1 MKKII
6 LFLTVLCLFTV
17 FRGVAGAADRRGD
30 NMGESSRS
38 GKTLQLDLGSNPST
52 GFTWI
57 VVYQSE
63 NIVQGERKYRG
74 SDNNAQAT
82 TGGSGTLHMEFTVT
96 DDRDAY
102 LVLKNARPWEEGETG
117 AYYSYIIK
125 TDKDDYMDINVR
137 KRIFHRDFRFEKNA
151 PDRTRPAVWGK
162 RWFVAHVPTDWE
174 CESYAGEDLLGF
186 KVRPKGKAE
195 YCRIGYIPPS
205 AGGGLNTNIEKIKIT
220 DVEYK
225 MGPVGEGKPVRY
237 LLNEKGICWLA
248 DKSDWQ
254 QEYFLDIIEILDT
267 AKVWE

>member
-1 MKKII
+1 MKKFI
-6 LFLTVLCLFTV
+6 LFLTVFCLFTV
-17 FRGVAGAADRRGD
+17 FRGITEAADRRAED
-30 NMGESSRS
+30 MGESSRN
-38 GKTLQLDLGSNPST
+38 GKTLQLDLSSNPST
-52 GFTWI
+52 GFTWM
-57 VVYQSE
+57 VVYQSD
-63 NIVQGERKYRG
+63 NIVQGERKYQG

-82 TGGSGTLHMEFTVT
+82 TGGSGTLHLEFTVT
-96 DDRDAY
+96 DDKDAY
-102 LVLKNARPWEEGETG
+102 LVLKNARPWEDGETG
-117 AYYSYIIK
+117 AYYSYTIK
-125 TDKDDYMDINVR
+125 TAKDNGMDINVR

-174 CESYAGEDLLGF
+174 CEKYAGEDLLGF
-186 KVRPKGKAE
+186 KVRPQGKTE
-195 YCRIGYIPPS
+195 YCRIGFIPPS
-205 AGGGLNTNIEKIKIT
+205 AGRGLNENIKKIKIT

-225 MGPVGEGKPVRY
+225 MGPIGEGKPVRY